1 MNTQK
6 GFTLIE
12 LMIVVAIIGILAAIA
27 IPQYQNY
34 VARSNVAAAVS
45 TLSANKTGLEEY
57 VMEFG
62 EFPDGKT
69 EPKPNNEIDDGKGG
83 KIPQPIRGERLEDLG
98 INTSTLGTITLEDIG
113 GANATKAGEGIIR
126 LQFQQ
131 GNPGVRGKVV
141 QMYRSEKGAW
151 VCETNIEAK
160 FASKSC
166 PTVTTVKGS
175 TPPTVAS

>member
-1 MNTQK
+1 MNTMQK

-57 VMEFG
+57 VMEYG
-62 EFPDGKT
+62 EFPDGTTPKVVGKPDDPDT
-69 EPKPNNEIDDGKGG
+69 EGD
-83 KIPQPIRGERLEDLG
+83 QSVAAVRGETVEDLG
-98 INTSTLGTITLEDIG
+98 INISTLGEITLEDLADG
-113 GANATKAGEGIIR
+113 KGIIR

-141 QMYRSEKGAW
+141 QYYRSENGGW
-151 VCETNIEAK
+151 VCQTNIDEK
-160 FASKSC
+160 YASKSC
-166 PTVTTVKGS
+166 PTVAADSDLKGS
-175 TPPTVAS
+175 APTVVAP

>member
-1 MNTQK
+1 MNTMQK

-69 EPKPNNEIDDGKGG
+69 PPEPDKKVTVDGKDV
-83 KIPQPIRGERLEDLG
+83 PAPVRGERMEDLG
-98 INTSTLGTITLEDIG
+98 INTSTLGNMSLEDIG
-113 GANATKAGEGIIR
+113 KNTAKAGEGLIR

-141 QMYRSEKGAW
+141 QMYRSENGAW
-151 VCETNIEAK
+151 VCETNIDAK

-166 PTVTTVKGS
+166 PTVTTLKG
-175 TPPTVAS
+175 TAPPVVAS

>member
-1 MNTQK
+1 MEC
-6 GFTLIE
+6 IE

-62 EFPDGKT
+62 EFPDGT
-69 EPKPNNEIDDGKGG
+69 TPPVTGVADNPATPANEFVAAV
-83 KIPQPIRGERLEDLG
+83 RGERAEDLG
-98 INTSTLGTITLEDIG
+98 INNSTLGTITLEDLDDG
-113 GANATKAGEGIIR
+113 KGIIR

-131 GNPGVRGKVV
+131 GNPGVRGNVV
-141 QMYRSEKGAW
+141 QFSRSENGAW
-151 VCETNIEAK
+151 VCETNIAAK

-166 PTVTTVKGS
+166 PTVTTLAGS
-175 TPPTVAS
+175 TPPAVAP

>member
-1 MNTQK
+1 MNAQK

-57 VMEFG
+57 VMEYG
-62 EFPDGKT
+62 EFPDGTTK
-69 EPKPNNEIDDGKGG
+69 PKEADDTDPDNI
-83 KIPQPIRGERLEDLG
+83 IPAVRGERMEDLG
-98 INTSTLGTITLEDIG
+98 INTSTLGKMNLEDIG
-113 GANATKAGEGIIR
+113 KATPKAGEGIIR

-141 QMYRSEKGAW
+141 QMYRSENGAW
-151 VCETNIEAK
+151 VCETNIDAK

-166 PTVTTVKGS
+166 PTVTTLKG
-175 TPPTVAS
+175 TAPPVVAS

>member
-1 MNTQK
+1 MNAQK

-62 EFPDGKT
+62 EFPDGTTPPVKGVADDPAT
-69 EPKPNNEIDDGKGG
+69 PANEFVAAV
-83 KIPQPIRGERLEDLG
+83 RGERAEDLG
-98 INTSTLGTITLEDIG
+98 INNSTLGTITLEDLDDG
-113 GANATKAGEGIIR
+113 KGIIR

-131 GNPGVRGKVV
+131 GNPGVRGNVV
-141 QMYRSEKGAW
+141 QFSRSENGAW
-151 VCETNIEAK
+151 VCETNIDAK

-166 PTVTTVKGS
+166 PTVTTLAGS
-175 TPPTVAS
+175 TPPAVAP